1 MRKRHRLRLLSLAV
15 GTTASHQ
22 KKQLP
27 RPLGQFLVPF
37 AMLFGVALGVG
48 QSTEEGQG
56 LNPRSPRGTGL
67 SSIMHTQRKALALT
81 KWPRLE
87 REPKVAVD
95 PPLARIFFPRPPG
108 SSTQCSDAVARYR
121 RWSAGECP
129 PASTRLLRA
138 FRTCER
144 R

>member
-95 PPLARIFFPRPPG
+95 PPLARIFFPRRRSSVSSMPKTKGPSG
-108 SSTQCSDAVARYR
+108 TNASTSNLKSTQLASLLET
-121 RWSAGECP
+121 RWHD
-129 PASTRLLRA
+129 
-138 FRTCER
+138 
-144 R
+144 